1 MIVCVLENLLKT
13 KQSICRVD
21 VAPDV
26 QVRRVE
32 QLERAS
38 THASGPSG
46 LPFITIGA
54 ALIVISTAT

>member
-1 MIVCVLENLLKT
+1 MIVYVLEDLLKT
-13 KQSICRVD
+13 DQSIGRVD

-38 THASGPSG
+38 GHSR
-46 LPFITIGA
+46 LPFITLEA
-54 ALIVISTAT
+54 AVIVISTAT